1 MTGGSRHHNNFGLKY
16 ALTMRDV
23 LGWDDGQPAATEAGH
38 KSGLH
43 RLDQVTAKG
52 PHRPKADDVAS
63 GFGVKD
69 ATTFS

>member
-1 MTGGSRHHNNFGLKY
+1 
-16 ALTMRDV
+16 MRDV

-38 KSGLH
+38 NRGRPKSGLH